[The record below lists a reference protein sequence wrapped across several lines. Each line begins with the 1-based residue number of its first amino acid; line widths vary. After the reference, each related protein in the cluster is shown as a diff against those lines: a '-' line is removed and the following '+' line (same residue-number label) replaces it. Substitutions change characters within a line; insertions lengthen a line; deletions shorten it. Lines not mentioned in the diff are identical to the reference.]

1 MKKAFLAVAMLVSA
15 AALLLAVSCRDDS
28 GVSGKS
34 ENGGI
39 IEPNFAPVSNGEVET
54 LCRYFPRLGF
64 EEPVAFQSDAQ
75 ITEHLERTGYY
86 ENDTGSTGFK
96 KMAHQPD
103 TQKWTYFAFLVGWSR
118 DIRNVAYGEDTVIVQ
133 YIVNRPPPCIEP
145 PCPVYTMPGL
155 STTIYFIP
163 FIGNKAVKFE
173 EVEPPTND

>member
-28 GVSGKS
+28 GVSGKNDIGT
-34 ENGGI
+34 EQNI
-39 IEPNFAPVSNGEVET
+39 APVTTGEVEI
-54 LCRYFPRLGF
+54 LCHYFPRLGF

-86 ENDTGSTGFK
+86 DNDTGSTFFK
-96 KMAHQPD
+96 KLAHQPD

-118 DIRNVAYGEDTVIVQ
+118 DIRNIAYGEDTVIVQ
-133 YIVNRPPPCIEP
+133 YIVNSPSPCIEP
-145 PCPVYTMPGL
+145 PCPVYTMPRL

-163 FIGNKAVKFE
+163 FTDKAVKFE